1 MISKITL
8 ENFFSF
14 GRPTTIELNS
24 GVNILVGIN
33 GSGKSNFL
41 KAIKLLYE
49 GIGGE
54 GFRKVFLQD
63 WGGFSSVA
71 NFQEAESPYI
81 KLIYEFDV
89 SKINAIGLKKGF
101 LFSDN
106 LIYEITIFPVGN
118 TSYDLNEKLYKRND
132 EGGEDLIYIK
142 INNSES
148 VLSQRDVDSEKR
160 PLLVQYPHDNDAMS
174 FDRNELVLRQIS
186 DPDRFYAQFSLKRAI
201 EGISV
206 YDYFDT
212 TLRSPIR
219 EPRNWSIA
227 NKLLPNGEN
236 LTILLQQLKNKQRL
250 VYEDIGKQI
259 KDINPHFKELDFDFY
274 ANKIFLVLREK
285 KLSQSV
291 SISHIS
297 DGTLR
302 YLLLLAIF
310 FNKNRGSL
318 VCLDEPEIGLHP
330 DMIFSLANF
339 LKRAAKESQIIVATH
354 SPLLLNDFNIED
366 LLIFEK
372 NEDNQTIVL
381 NKEEE
386 DFQEWLDNNFTVGQL
401 WVNGLIGGK
410 RW

>member
-14 GRPTTIELNS
+14 GRPTTIELNPS
-24 GVNILVGIN
+24 VNILVGIN

-81 KLIYEFDV
+81 RLIYEFDV
-89 SKINAIGLKKGF
+89 SKINLTNASNGSLLKN
-101 LFSDN
+101 N
-106 LIYEITIFPVGN
+106 LIYEITIFPTGK
-118 TSYDLNEKLYKRND
+118 TGYYLREKLYK
-132 EGGEDLIYIK
+132 L
-142 INNSES
+142 SES
-148 VLSQRDVDSEKR
+148 GEESIYLHIENSKGVIAQREVDGKKQA
-160 PLLVQYPHDNDAMS
+160 LLVQYPHDNDPIS
-174 FDRNELVLRQIS
+174 FDKSELVLSQIS
-186 DPDRFYAQFSLKRAI
+186 DPDRFHAQFVLKRAI
-201 EGISV
+201 ESISV

-219 EPRNWSIA
+219 EPRNWSIE

-236 LTILLQQLKNKQRL
+236 LTILLQQLKNKQPL

-259 KDINPHFKELDFDFY
+259 KDINPYFKELDFDFY

-381 NKEEE
+381 SKDEE
-386 DFQEWLDNNFTVGQL
+386 DFEEWLDKNFTVGQL

>member
-1 MISKITL
+1 M
-8 ENFFSF
+8 
-14 GRPTTIELNS
+14 
-24 GVNILVGIN
+24 
-33 GSGKSNFL
+33 
-41 KAIKLLYE
+41 
-49 GIGGE
+49 
-54 GFRKVFLQD
+54 
-63 WGGFSSVA
+63 
-71 NFQEAESPYI
+71 
-81 KLIYEFDV
+81 
-89 SKINAIGLKKGF
+89 
-101 LFSDN
+101 
-106 LIYEITIFPVGN
+106 
-118 TSYDLNEKLYKRND
+118 
-132 EGGEDLIYIK
+132 
-142 INNSES
+142 
-148 VLSQRDVDSEKR
+148 
-160 PLLVQYPHDNDAMS
+160 
-174 FDRNELVLRQIS
+174 
-186 DPDRFYAQFSLKRAI
+186 
-201 EGISV
+201 
-206 YDYFDT
+206 
-212 TLRSPIR
+212 
-219 EPRNWSIA
+219 
-227 NKLLPNGEN
+227 
-236 LTILLQQLKNKQRL
+236 
-250 VYEDIGKQI
+250 
-259 KDINPHFKELDFDFY
+259 DFDFY

-381 NKEEE
+381 SKEEE
-386 DFQEWLDNNFTVGQL
+386 DFQEWLDKNFTVGQL